1 MTKNFASKLL
11 SQGSTK
17 LDNLSKNARNFFL
30 WGNLIKES
38 ISALNV
44 STVLDEKSTIYD
56 LLFLITIWPPKI
68 DNKHPFKTS
77 ILTKDLKC

>member
-56 LLFLITIWPPKI
+56 LLFLITIWPPKN
-68 DNKHPFKTS
+68 DNKHPFKM
-77 ILTKDLKC
+77 